1 MKLGERLLNMW
12 INKLQIAIIEKDA
25 DSIDALVQEAPKFE
39 NTKEIERAMYLLRE
53 AMELIYTLKDET
65 ALTMKQLKKNIR
77 FIESTQS
84 QTQNR
89 LDVKF

>member
-1 MKLGERLLNMW
+1 MW